1 MGGGGTYMRKQLKIV
16 TKLTLSP
23 IKQKMNQLVLECWR
37 RYHVVKES
45 GKG

>member
-1 MGGGGTYMRKQLKIV
+1 MRIQLKIV
-16 TKLTLSP
+16 TKMILNP

-37 RYHVVKES
+37 RHDVMKES